1 MGVLLDWGGL
11 TDWGG
16 GREVGSGFQLAAG
29 AHMAKGGVGGAFGLW
44 PKVGACMAKRAFGH
58 PPTYGRAAPLAMR
71 WPKRPPFA
79 GHHKTKSG
87 RGGPSM
93 GQRAPTPPFFGVER
107 EALWKKSGKI
117 WAKHTPLCAYLYR
130 MVWLSPQQV
139 REVVREVMGWKMHP
153 KTLCTWV
160 RAGKLRGYSPGG
172 RRVFYRI
179 EEVAALV
186 GLTPDQVREIVQKE
200 KGGQP

>member
-1 MGVLLDWGGL
+1 MRFPSFCAVGTMWGKWGSRVGVLLDWGGL

-93 GQRAPTPPFFGVER
+93 GQRAPTPPLFRCGKRSIVEKVWKNMGKTYAFMCVSLPHGLAIATASSRSGSRGDGVEN
-107 EALWKKSGKI
+107 ASQNLVHLGSG
-117 WAKHTPLCAYLYR
+117 WETSGLF
-130 MVWLSPQQV
+130 
-139 REVVREVMGWKMHP
+139 
-153 KTLCTWV
+153 T
-160 RAGKLRGYSPGG
+160 G
-172 RRVFYRI
+172 R
-179 EEVAALV
+179 
-186 GLTPDQVREIVQKE
+186 
-200 KGGQP
+200 

>member
-1 MGVLLDWGGL
+1 MWGKWGSRVGVLLDWGGL

-93 GQRAPTPPFFGVER
+93 GQRAPPPLF
-107 EALWKKSGKI
+107 S
-117 WAKHTPLCAYLYR
+117 
-130 MVWLSPQQV
+130 VW
-139 REVVREVMGWKMHP
+139 
-153 KTLCTWV
+153 
-160 RAGKLRGYSPGG
+160 
-172 RRVFYRI
+172 
-179 EEVAALV
+179 
-186 GLTPDQVREIVQKE
+186 KE
-200 KGGQP
+200 KHCGKSLEKYGQNIRLYVRIFTAWFGYRHSKFAKWFAR